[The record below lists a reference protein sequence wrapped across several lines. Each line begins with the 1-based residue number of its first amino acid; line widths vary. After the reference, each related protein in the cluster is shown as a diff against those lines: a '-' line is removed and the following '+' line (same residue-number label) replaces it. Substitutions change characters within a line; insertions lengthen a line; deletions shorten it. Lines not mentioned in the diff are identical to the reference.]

1 MAPAREMGHRRHK
14 GVTGATVIEEK
25 TGNRPATTLAVLT
38 LAIGLAACDDP
49 GEYLPPAPPVSRLN
63 AQSVDD
69 PENTIV
75 VIYNHDSTPEAEKD
89 LCQPRGS
96 TTPEVIK
103 ALAGKKAR
111 DKTIAVFAFCTPTE
125 TGDFDDEYSEGEPK
139 VVKRT
144 KDIEFLMRDYLE
156 AGLPSENLFLA
167 GQGAGAWASLLIA
180 RRGHVPFG
188 GLIAFAPSFGV
199 PKADRNKGWRRVRR
213 DHEKFIIRSAPTNA
227 LVFGFSGDR
236 FNPLAELRFVEK
248 VKGATFVPLPSHR
261 IGDVECEF
269 DEPHFTAF
277 DQCFRQTQFRD
288 ILNFIRQGSK
298 AR

>member
-139 VVKRT
+139 VVEAPPRT
-144 KDIEFLMRDYLE
+144 
-156 AGLPSENLFLA
+156 S
-167 GQGAGAWASLLIA
+167 S
-180 RRGHVPFG
+180 
-188 GLIAFAPSFGV
+188 S
-199 PKADRNKGWRRVRR
+199 
-213 DHEKFIIRSAPTNA
+213 
-227 LVFGFSGDR
+227 
-236 FNPLAELRFVEK
+236 
-248 VKGATFVPLPSHR
+248 
-261 IGDVECEF
+261 
-269 DEPHFTAF
+269 
-277 DQCFRQTQFRD
+277 
-288 ILNFIRQGSK
+288 
-298 AR
+298 